1 MHFVVQWQKET
12 IFQKNGFQ
20 QRESQSLGICSCTHP
35 YLNYFPYAYLL
46 ETFLLL
52 YVLKMWLLIR
62 GWPGLDCFLI

>member
-1 MHFVVQWQKET
+1 
-12 IFQKNGFQ
+12 
-20 QRESQSLGICSCTHP
+20 
-35 YLNYFPYAYLL
+35 L